1 MFFLQCYFSRFNFV
15 IYFYPHDH
23 KSLVV
28 PTIDNLTGRMICCY
42 NNLKI
47 KDGEGQK
54 ISCPVFMMQS
64 IALSP
69 VKKNNGERSSK

>member
-1 MFFLQCYFSRFNFV
+1 MNPWSFSARG
-15 IYFYPHDH
+15 PLLT
-23 KSLVV
+23 SQSEQ
-28 PTIDNLTGRMICCY
+28 DNLTGRMICCC

-47 KDGEGQK
+47 KHGKGQK